1 MANPPDVRKIP
12 QTLEQAVVKTFEVQ
26 LKAGLKTTAM
36 AASVETLRS
45 QKIDCLTTMSL
56 ESSKYVG
63 SLVLAFSKETLLKII
78 ERMLGETYPELTPE
92 NSDAAGELLNIIYSS
107 ARKGINEAGFD
118 FGMALP
124 ATVIGGN
131 LSLTKSHF
139 VGTALLFEC
148 VSDLGPFLLGLS
160 LRAKT

>member
-1 MANPPDVRKIP
+1 MANSPDIKKIP
-12 QTLEQAVVKTFEVQ
+12 QALEQAVVTTFQVQ
-26 LKAGLKTTAM
+26 LKAAVKTSAKI
-36 AASVETLRS
+36 ASVDALRS

-78 ERMLGETYPELTPE
+78 ETMLGEAYPELTPE

-107 ARKGINEAGFD
+107 ARKSINEAGFD

-139 VGTALLFEC
+139 VGTALLFDC
-148 VSDLGPFLLGLS
+148 VSDLGAFLLGLS
-160 LRAKT
+160 LKVKA